1 MTVKEDNVKRLNW
14 QMALVDEVIKGK
26 DGKSRAAII
35 RIMDKTGKITRL
47 KRPVQKLF
55 PIELKTEKPK
65 EPLSE
70 FPITF
75 VKQAKQESGNI

>member
-35 RIMDKTGKITRL
+35 RIMDKASMITRL

-55 PIELKTEKPK
+55 PVELKTEMPK
-65 EPLSE
+65 EP
-70 FPITF
+70 
-75 VKQAKQESGNI
+75 